1 MKTTRVIAV
10 MLVMFLGLALN
21 AYSQESA
28 RGTLSQSNNAL
39 YISQSIPGYMKSGSR
54 YDVSV
59 TMKNTGE
66 SVWKE
71 NSFTLR
77 LVDVSQSML
86 NTWIVD
92 KINVSKTVVSGESV
106 SFYFSITAPLAAG
119 DYNMQWQMA
128 ESGSFFGERTMNIPI
143 LVYGVQ
149 PVEVD
154 LNLVDNNA
162 KFIFQQ
168 VQNEMEEG
176 LTYDV
181 KVIMKNSGRSVWK
194 PGQYKL
200 LVSTKGGDNTGFW
213 NVANVELSDDVYE
226 DSEVTFNFKVTAPSK
241 SGIYNF
247 QCQLSKEGLLF
258 GEPSTNIII
267 VVS

>member
-10 MLVMFLGLALN
+10 MLVMCLGLAFN
-21 AYSQESA
+21 VQAQETA
-28 RGTLSQSNNAL
+28 RGTSSQYNNAVYL
-39 YISQSIPGYMKSGSR
+39 SQSIPGNMNSGSR

-66 SVWKE
+66 SVWRE
-71 NSFTLR
+71 SNFALR
-77 LVDVSQSML
+77 LVDVSQSMV
-86 NTWIVD
+86 NIWVVD
-92 KINVSKTVVSGESV
+92 KINVNKTVFSGETV
-106 SFYFSITAPLAAG
+106 SFYFSITAPPAAG
-119 DYNMQWQMA
+119 NYNIQWQMA
-128 ESGSFFGERTMNIPI
+128 ENGSFFGERSMNIPV
-143 LVYGVQ
+143 LVYGN
-149 PVEVD
+149 PVIEND
-154 LNLVDNNA
+154 LNLIDNNA

-194 PGQYKL
+194 PGLYKL

-226 DSEVTFNFKVTAPSK
+226 DSEVTFNFKVTAPLQ

-258 GEPSTNIII
+258 GEPTTNIII